1 MTGFFRPTPTTELL
15 VIRLKEAVSSGEEF
29 ISYEDLNAVAE
40 TDVQIQPGYGYL
52 LTARKRV
59 QDDDGAVWECERGK
73 GLYLMGTTERC
84 GIGKRTVKRVR
95 RQVRKGEKI
104 LDTVD
109 LSECKESDLN
119 KYNTSATIIGA
130 LKHMSAPKVVKKIEN
145 EVESANETG
154 ALPLTDA
161 LDMVKKANRRQTR
174 D

>member
-1 MTGFFRPTPTTELL
+1 MPGFFKATPTTELL
-15 VIRLKEAVSSGEEF
+15 IIRLKDAVSVGEEF
-29 ISYEDLNAVAE
+29 ISYDDLSAVAGM
-40 TDVQIQPGYGYL
+40 DVQIQPGYGYL

-59 QDDDGAVWECERGK
+59 QEEDAAVWECERGR

-95 RQVRKGEKI
+95 SQVRKGERV

-109 LSECKESDLN
+109 LGECSETDLN
-119 KYNTSATIIGA
+119 KFNTSATLIEAI
-130 LKHMSAPKVVKKIEN
+130 KRTSSPKVVRRIEHEIETKK
-145 EVESANETG
+145 TG